1 MMVTRFHTAPAGAS
15 ATIRKAVEAWEG
27 VSTHPH
33 RFGGVEFQAG
43 GRELGH
49 LHGDRLADLLLPK
62 AVHDRVIAEGTA
74 QPHHVLPDSNWVS
87 VSIHSSADVQTV
99 IVLLRAAYDRAMQHP
114 LRIRKG
120 GQSHDGE

>member
-1 MMVTRFHTAPAGAS
+1 MATNLQAADAGAS
-15 ATIRKAVEAWEG
+15 ATIRKAVESWEG

-62 AVHDRVIAEGTA
+62 AIHDRALAEGRA

-87 VSIHSSADVQTV
+87 VYIRSSRDVQTV
-99 IVLLRAAYDRAMQHP
+99 IDLLRAAYDRAVQHP
-114 LRIRKG
+114 LRTRKAE
-120 GQSHDGE
+120 QSHDGQ

>member
-1 MMVTRFHTAPAGAS
+1 MATNFHATRDGAA
-15 ATIRKAVEAWEG
+15 ATITKTVESWEG

-62 AVHDRVIAEGTA
+62 AVHDRVISEGTA

-87 VSIHSSADVQTV
+87 VYLRSSQDVQTV
-99 IVLLRAAYDRAMQHP
+99 IDLLRSAYDRAMQHP
-114 LRIRKG
+114 LRTRKSE
-120 GQSHDGE
+120 QSHDGE